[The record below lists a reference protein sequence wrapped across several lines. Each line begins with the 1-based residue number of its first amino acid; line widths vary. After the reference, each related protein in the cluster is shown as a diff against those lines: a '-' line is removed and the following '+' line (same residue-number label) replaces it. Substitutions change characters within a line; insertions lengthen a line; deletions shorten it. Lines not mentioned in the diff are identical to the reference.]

1 MRSLAQ
7 FDPDIKRPYSQALNF
22 GITHELVT
30 GLSVAAEYYRIDFK
44 NITMRLNSLLNADS
58 YNRFEVA
65 NPLGGDNVPVWVIKP
80 EFRGQVANI
89 DSTSDDMKRNYNG
102 LDINFNAR
110 IRGGVRAFG
119 GFNLERSIN
128 DVCVSAQSD
137 PNRSLYCDQG
147 DSGIPWQKQFKAT
160 VVYPLPFWGISASAA
175 LQSLNGYLVGTAA
188 QAYGG
193 FTAGTG
199 FDNPRGQGTFLR
211 DAEHGDAAGRPP
223 CGADGRRPGQRQRAD
238 RGAGDRVHPA
248 HQPDGLL
255 VQQEG
260 HLRPRR
266 HAAEDRLLQRLQ
278 LRRLLVGGDGA
289 VRRAN
294 LPAAF
299 GGPAG
304 PHHPRWRGCDLV
316 GA

>member
-1 MRSLAQ
+1 M
-7 FDPDIKRPYSQALNF
+7 
-22 GITHELVT
+22 
-30 GLSVAAEYYRIDFK
+30 
-44 NITMRLNSLLNADS
+44 
-58 YNRFEVA
+58 A
-65 NPLGGDNVPVWVIKP
+65 NPLGGDDVPVWVIKP
-80 EFRGQVANI
+80 EFRGRVANV
-89 DSTSDDMKRNYNG
+89 DSTNDDMKRNYNG
-102 LDINFNAR
+102 VDINFNAR

-137 PNRSLYCDQG
+137 PNRSLYCDQT

-160 VVYPLPFWGISASAA
+160 VVYPLPFWGISVSAA

-199 FDNPRGQGTFLR
+199 FDNPRGQGTFLQITPATDDR
-211 DAEHGDAAGRPP
+211 PGRPAR
-223 CGADGRRPGQRQRAD
+223 GADGRRPGQRQRGAG
-238 RGAGDRVHPA
+238 GAGDGVHPA

-260 HLRPRR
+260 HLRPSR

-289 VRRAN
+289 VRRRA
-294 LPAAF
+294 PTCS
-299 GGPAG
+299 
-304 PHHPRWRGCDLV
+304 PRWSCR
-316 GA
+316 AASSASAWM